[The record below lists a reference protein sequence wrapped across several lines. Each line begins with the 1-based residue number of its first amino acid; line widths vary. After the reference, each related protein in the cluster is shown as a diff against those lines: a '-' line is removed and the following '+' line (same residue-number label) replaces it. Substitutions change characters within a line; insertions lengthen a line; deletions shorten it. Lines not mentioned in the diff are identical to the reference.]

1 MYKKYY
7 DILNI
12 SQNST
17 KDDIK
22 KAYKKL
28 ALQYHPDR
36 NRDPNA
42 TETFKKISEA
52 YQILSDK
59 NDTVR
64 KPPMR
69 PTRPTR
75 PTRPMRPMNPNLEE
89 LLRQLNI
96 NFQRPSVNKPSV
108 NRLRRQVT
116 TEIINGKQRITIIEV
131 QNGITT
137 IKIINS

>member
-36 NRDPNA
+36 NRDPDA
-42 TETFKKISEA
+42 PETFKKISEA

-69 PTRPTR
+69 P
-75 PTRPMRPMNPNLEE
+75 MRPMNPNLEE

-96 NFQRPSVNKPSV
+96 NFQKPSV

-116 TEIINGKQRITIIEV
+116 TEIINGKQRTTIIEV

>member
-36 NRDPNA
+36 NRDPDA
-42 TETFKKISEA
+42 PETFKKISEA

-69 PTRPTR
+69 PM
-75 PTRPMRPMNPNLEE
+75 RPMRPMNPNLEE

-96 NFQRPSVNKPSV
+96 NFQKPSVNKPSV

-116 TEIINGKQRITIIEV
+116 TEIINGKQRTTIIEV

>member
-36 NRDPNA
+36 NRDPDA
-42 TETFKKISEA
+42 PETFKKISEA

-69 PTRPTR
+69 P
-75 PTRPMRPMNPNLEE
+75 MRPMNPNLEE

-96 NFQRPSVNKPSV
+96 NFQKPSV

-116 TEIINGKQRITIIEV
+116 TEIINGKQRTTIIEV

-137 IKIINS
+137 IKIINSYL

>member
-69 PTRPTR
+69 PTRPM
-75 PTRPMRPMNPNLEE
+75 RPMRPMNPNLEE

-96 NFQRPSVNKPSV
+96 NFQKPSV